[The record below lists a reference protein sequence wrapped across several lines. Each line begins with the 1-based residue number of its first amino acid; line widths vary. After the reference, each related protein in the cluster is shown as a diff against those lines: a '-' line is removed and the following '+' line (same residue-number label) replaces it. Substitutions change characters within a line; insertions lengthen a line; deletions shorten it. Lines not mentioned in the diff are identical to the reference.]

1 MTVIRRSKL
10 TPQLRTLRHLSL
22 LTSFPGSIRY
32 IEFLLQV
39 FSLPVLIPAWR
50 LTNKMALLIRSQTA
64 IDFEATTIT
73 TLESQLEESVSS
85 YTPKNTRHHTIEII
99 RTSSFVLKIIH
110 QKPVTASSSLKT
122 KAITTSQPT
131 HIMAEM
137 APPFSSASHSP
148 PSSHRKTDSQSSQ
161 LLTVESEN
169 EEHQRGRKRRR
180 SSNNSP
186 PPHLTSNASTTLRGR
201 ARRRSASFTLSDSFE
216 RVRSP
221 SPGNEKRRSPGRKYA
236 KKEFLIMGE
245 RARRSQSLSRSRTRG
260 QAGDG
265 KGDREETVKPRR
277 RQRTRSR
284 QRKHSDRDEKE
295 NMQSGTERRDSA
307 VEIDE
312 VAVED

>member
-1 MTVIRRSKL
+1 MFSHYLSSLARRV
-10 TPQLRTLRHLSL
+10 TNRRMA
-22 LTSFPGSIRY
+22 
-32 IEFLLQV
+32 FLIQ
-39 FSLPVLIPAWR
+39 
-50 LTNKMALLIRSQTA
+50 SQTT
-64 IDFEATTIT
+64 IDFEATTIST
-73 TLESQLEESVSS
+73 TITTTTTTTTIESQLKESASS
-85 YTPKNTRHHTIEII
+85 YTPKVTRHHII
-99 RTSSFVLKIIH
+99 KITRTRSFVRRIIH
-110 QKPVTASSSLKT
+110 QNPITATSSLRT
-122 KAITTSQPT
+122 NAARRSQHRFT
-131 HIMAEM
+131 MAEM
-137 APPFSSASHSP
+137 APPFSSASH
-148 PSSHRKTDSQSSQ
+148 PSSSYRKTNSQSTQ
-161 LLTVESEN
+161 LLNIESEN

-236 KKEFLIMGE
+236 KKEFIIMGE

-260 QAGDG
+260 QAGEG

-284 QRKHSDRDEKE
+284 QRKHGDRAEKE
-295 NMQSGTERRDSA
+295 NIQGGEERRDSA